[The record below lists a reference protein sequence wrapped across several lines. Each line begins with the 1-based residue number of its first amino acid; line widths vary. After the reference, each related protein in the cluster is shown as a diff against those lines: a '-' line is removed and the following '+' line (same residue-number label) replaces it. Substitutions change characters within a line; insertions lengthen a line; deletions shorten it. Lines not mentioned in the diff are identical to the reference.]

1 MLKNHYVN
9 RAPYRTASI
18 DECPTTGQI
27 TVELTADGELLE
39 VQLVG
44 EGSRALTLAR
54 QTALSWT
61 RYGVSDP
68 SHATPELATT

>member
-9 RAPYRTASI
+9 RAPFRTASVSEDI
-18 DECPTTGQI
+18 ATGQV
-27 TVELTADGELLE
+27 TVELTKDGELLE
-39 VQLVG
+39 VSMLG

-61 RYGVSDP
+61 RYGNTDP
-68 SHATPELATT
+68 SHTSPSTIH